1 VSEIHVTLDDL
12 RALQQ
17 SALPKDRIAAVLNH
31 VAGCTTCA
39 TTAARITSLPRAARD
54 LAADAISGI
63 DAPLDHPDEREL
75 FAYVD
80 GMLPPD
86 SHHVVARHLAEC
98 ELCRQDVADVAAVRR
113 SLQPPR
119 RRRMWLEAAM
129 AAVAVVATAAI
140 VTWARMAER
149 SAQAPVRIRTTT
161 AAPSPGPSTSAVADA
176 VVRRELT
183 PPAEYLALQRPGP
196 RLRGNHEAA
205 RGQVLAPVAERV
217 ESARPEFSWTTPAG
231 MLCVVSVF
239 DGRTI
244 IAQSGAVRDGRWRPD
259 RDLPRGRIYTW
270 QVAVTG
276 DGVTSVIPPPQDR
289 RAELSVISAEE
300 EAALVAA
307 RAATPHDHLALA
319 VLYASSGLKQQAHRE
334 LATYVAANPGD
345 PAGRALLASLK
356 RWPGTH

>member
-1 VSEIHVTLDDL
+1 MS
-12 RALQQ
+12 RA
-17 SALPKDRIAAVLNH
+17 A
-31 VAGCTTCA
+31 
-39 TTAARITSLPRAARD
+39 PRVQRPPHESPPARD
-54 LAADAISGI
+54 LAADAIRGI
-63 DAPLDHPDEREL
+63 DAPRDHPDEREL

-80 GMLPPD
+80 GTLPPD
-86 SHHVVARHLAEC
+86 SHHVVACHLAEC
-98 ELCRQDVADVAAVRR
+98 EMCRQDVADVAAVRR
-113 SLQPPR
+113 SLEPP

-129 AAVAVVATAAI
+129 AAVAVVAIAAI

-149 SAQAPVRIRTTT
+149 SAQAPMPIRTTK

-183 PPAEYLALQRPGP
+183 PPAEYLALQRPRP

-276 DGVTSVIPPPQDR
+276 DGVTSVIPPPQDQQ
-289 RAELSVISAEE
+289 AEFSVISAEQ

-307 RAATPHDHLALA
+307 RTATPNDHLALA

-334 LATYVAANPGD
+334 LATHVAASPGD
-345 PAGRALLASLK
+345 PAGPALLASLK